1 MIKFSE
7 HKSFSSFLLLV
18 SFIWI
23 LLFIVNIFYS
33 KFDLHILLNSHHNF
47 FLDQFF
53 KTVTHLGDGWF
64 AVILAVSMFYFKDK
78 NQGVLI
84 LATFLFSALFAQI
97 LKNFVF
103 EDFMRPFYYINAGTL
118 DTSLVDGVKMHKN
131 NSFPSG
137 HTTTIFALCSMLTF
151 FFKSFKAGF
160 LLCLIAVITAY
171 SRIYLSQH
179 FLQDTLAGALLGV
192 SSSLVVYIVLNKKL
206 KIWINNSIEK

>member
-1 MIKFSE
+1 MMKFSE
-7 HKSFSSFLLLV
+7 YKSLSSFLLLV
-18 SFIWI
+18 SVTGI
-23 LLFIVNIFYS
+23 LLFSVNLFYS
-33 KFDLHILLNSHHNF
+33 KFDSHILLNSYHNF

-64 AVILAVSMFYFKDK
+64 AVILAISWFYFKDK

-97 LKNFVF
+97 FKNFVF

-118 DTSLVDGVKMHKN
+118 DTTLVDGVKMHKN

-151 FFKSFKAGF
+151 FFKSYKAGF
-160 LLCLIAVITAY
+160 LLFLIAFITGY

-179 FLQDTLAGALLGV
+179 FLQDTLAGALLGI
-192 SSSLVVYIVLNKKL
+192 SSSLLLFIVLNKKL